1 MSSRGGRRTGSG
13 RKKIHASLSEGVKF
27 WQRGHRR
34 IWLDCQIYSL
44 WVSAK
49 IYCGYRSNSAFAAH
63 LLSLERRR
71 GKHLSFIFHKCLVP
85 LLVPFLWLFPCSNSF
100 SSLIR
105 EINTAEAI
113 SRREKKRDDG
123 PSAKRWRH
131 VEGHTAVPLVISTP
145 MNGKDIQVQLPDL
158 SLGDRYHNR
167 LVCHLCCCKG
177 ACYLEIY
184 WICTIQLYVV

>member
-71 GKHLSFIFHKCLVP
+71 GKHLSFIFHKRLVP

-100 SSLIR
+100 SSLIGKLTQQR
-105 EINTAEAI
+105 QFQDE
-113 SRREKKRDDG
+113 RRNETMALPQNDG
-123 PSAKRWRH
+123 AMLK
-131 VEGHTAVPLVISTP
+131 VT
-145 MNGKDIQVQLPDL
+145 QL
-158 SLGDRYHNR
+158 SL
-167 LVCHLCCCKG
+167 L
-177 ACYLEIY
+177 
-184 WICTIQLYVV
+184 